1 MEDGH
6 LQTDWRKA
14 YVSPIYKKG
23 ARNLA
28 EIYRPASLTSIVC
41 KMIEKFVKIMVL
53 GHLTNHDL
61 LSPKQ
66 YGFISGRS
74 TVTQLLCNLE
84 ECIEI
89 IVGGG
94 VVDTIYLD
102 FAKAFD
108 TVPHQRLINKLN
120 SYGIAGNILNWI
132 TAFLSNRSQIVV
144 RIPNPLKS
152 SVEYRKVVFW
162 GHFICDIYQRPS

>member
-6 LQTDWRKA
+6 LPIDWRKA

-28 EIYRPASLTSIVC
+28 ANYRPVSLTSIGC
-41 KMIEKFVKIMVL
+41 KIMEMFVKIMVL

-74 TVTQLLCNLE
+74 TVTQLLCYLE

-94 VVDTIYLD
+94 VVDIIYLD

-108 TVPHQRLINKLN
+108 TVPHQ
-120 SYGIAGNILNWI
+120 SY
-132 TAFLSNRSQIVV
+132 
-144 RIPNPLKS
+144 
-152 SVEYRKVVFW
+152 
-162 GHFICDIYQRPS
+162 